1 MASDSIILHIH
12 SRSLSQSLKESFSV
26 VKSYPGATTQDMVDY
41 IKVKL
46 VLKPV
51 NVILDVGTNNQRSD
65 QTPSDI
71 SVYQEKLAIYQGK
84 IKW

>member
-1 MASDSIILHIH
+1 
-12 SRSLSQSLKESFSV
+12 
-26 VKSYPGATTQDMVDY
+26 MVDY

-46 VLKPV
+46 VPKPV
-51 NVILDVGTNNQRSD
+51 NVILDVGTNDQRSD

-71 SVYQEKLAIYQGK
+71 AVYQGK

>member
-12 SRSLSQSLKESFSV
+12 SRSLSQSLKESFNV

-51 NVILDVGTNNQRSD
+51 NVILDAGTNDQRSD

-71 SVYQEKLAIYQGK
+71 AVYQGK